1 MIFEAGVDDWNLIFK
16 IKKQRGF
23 ESDPI
28 EKNRKLIF

>member
-1 MIFEAGVDDWNLIFK
+1 MMFEADVDDLNVVLK

-28 EKNRKLIF
+28 EKIKF

>member
-1 MIFEAGVDDWNLIFK
+1 MLFEACVDDWNVILK

-28 EKNRKLIF
+28 EKIKF